1 MVCVAQAVRVWTVR
15 PEWPPTHRQIRAQE
29 CMSIRSVRRHNFF
42 APFLFYK
49 IQVAYMH
56 NLKLYFFNFLKIL
69 FQHLHTINQLSQRK
83 FLKFFKM
90 ILHVKPRL
98 NRVSIFNQGMFDFF
112 FFLISFPNSI
122 IQIKVTFTI
131 SCYNYYISNDCQNL
145 LYQVSNHFRIIL

>member
-112 FFLISFPNSI
+112 FLSHFFSK
-122 IQIKVTFTI
+122 Q
-131 SCYNYYISNDCQNL
+131 YYTNKGHIHNFMLQL
-145 LYQVSNHFRIIL
+145 LHLK